1 MFISEDQKEEI
12 RKKYRD
18 NISEDVLIY
27 LRRNFPISSHS
38 FTSMSIDPFKMI
50 YVGGKSYFIDNNK
63 KFLVNKLSSVIED
76 LFPSVDTPTKR
87 RTVKYYLD
95 LVN

>member
-1 MFISEDQKEEI
+1 MYISENQKEEI

-18 NISEDVLIY
+18 NISEEVLIH

-38 FTSMSIDPFKMI
+38 FVSGSIDPFKMI
-50 YVGGKSYFIDNNK
+50 HVGGKSYFIDKNK
-63 KFLVNKLSSVIED
+63 KFLVNKLSSVIEN
-76 LFPSVDTPTKR
+76 LFPSVDIPTKR

>member
-18 NISEDVLIY
+18 NISEVVLI
-27 LRRNFPISSHS
+27 PISSHS
-38 FTSMSIDPFKMI
+38 FVSGSIDPFKMI
-50 YVGGKSYFIDNNK
+50 HVGGKSYFIDKNK
-63 KFLVNKLSSVIED
+63 KFLVNKLSSVIEN
-76 LFPSVDTPTKR
+76 LFPSVDIPTKR